1 MNIPYQIL
9 ELEPEPL
16 LILTRN
22 EMENHAVLASV
33 LDEMVPSSLSAVNNI
48 LLLAARWLQT
58 ATWQSQVWLLT
69 VERGGT
75 STPMGIEGIGRRSSP
90 GNPENSTTARV
101 AARLDQGQ
109 KKIPKKPKP
118 KIKNRVKKRI
128 VEG

>member
-22 EMENHAVLASV
+22 EMENPAVLASV

-69 VERGGT
+69 VER
-75 STPMGIEGIGRRSSP
+75 PRAKK
-90 GNPENSTTARV
+90 NP
-101 AARLDQGQ
+101 Q
-109 KKIPKKPKP
+109 KPKP